1 MPAGATPPP
10 RAYFRPVLAL
20 ALVPHSSTESNPLK
34 INSMPIARDAI
45 HTTQSSVHLD
55 AIRGAAALTVLLG
68 HTRGLFF
75 SSFAGGQRYS
85 IHSSTGQ
92 VPVPRPI
99 TSPDLNITIGNEGVI
114 IFFVL
119 SGYLVGGSAI
129 KALRQNTWSW
139 NDYLVKRLTRLW
151 VVLLPAL
158 VLGVV
163 LDYTGLHLFSHPDS
177 IYSAPPEQQLVYKD
191 LLTRLSVPVIV
202 GNALFLQ
209 TIVVAPA
216 GTNDSLWSLANEFWY
231 YLAFPLLLLVLRPDE
246 KRWLRGLYLLSA
258 AGIILLVG
266 RSISQ
271 LFPIWIL
278 GALISVMPQNIPRRA
293 AKISSAVLACLLPI
307 VFVAVKRCLLP
318 KYGAEWIVA
327 LFFAIFLYMVLH
339 QIEKARTGIYQT
351 MSGFFARISYT
362 LYLFHLPLAVFMCA
376 WLNTP
381 WHYWQR
387 SPPNVAI
394 FAMLNV
400 VVVLVSYLV
409 YLMFEANTDRVRH
422 SLFSAAPSGVPAS

>member
-1 MPAGATPPP
+1 
-10 RAYFRPVLAL
+10 
-20 ALVPHSSTESNPLK
+20 
-34 INSMPIARDAI
+34 MPIARDAI

-55 AIRGAAALTVLLG
+55 AIRGAAALIVLLG
-68 HTRGLFF
+68 HTRSLFF

-99 TSPDLNITIGNEGVI
+99 TSPELNISIGNEGVI

-129 KALRQNTWSW
+129 KAFRQNTWSW

-246 KRWLRGLYLLSA
+246 KRWLRGLYLPHLDPGSPHIGDA
-258 AGIILLVG
+258 AEHPSQG
-266 RSISQ
+266 REDFVSGFSVSFAHCVCSGQ
-271 LFPIWIL
+271 
-278 GALISVMPQNIPRRA
+278 ALPPSEIRGRVDRC
-293 AKISSAVLACLLPI
+293 AVLCHLSLYGSSSDRKSPDRDIPNDVGILCAY
-307 VFVAVKRCLLP
+307 FVYALSFSPSASCVYVR
-318 KYGAEWIVA
+318 VA
-327 LFFAIFLYMVLH
+327 QY
-339 QIEKARTGIYQT
+339 
-351 MSGFFARISYT
+351 
-362 LYLFHLPLAVFMCA
+362 PLALLA
-376 WLNTP
+376 A
-381 WHYWQR
+381 
-387 SPPNVAI
+387 VATKCGY
-394 FAMLNV
+394 FRYA
-400 VVVLVSYLV
+400 
-409 YLMFEANTDRVRH
+409 
-422 SLFSAAPSGVPAS
+422 